1 MEALVHAAY
10 VLYLLSYLM
19 RDILWLRVFT
29 VIAAVC
35 LVVYFYWRPDP
46 LLTAISWNL
55 VFVVLNLYWIVRLLF
70 ERRPV
75 SMNEEQARLHQL
87 AFNTMKPRDML
98 TLLKIGT
105 WEEHTPGQRL
115 IKRGDVVGQLSI
127 ISSGKARVEIEGRMV
142 NELTAGQFIGIT
154 GMICEDPAD
163 ADVIVTDAIRCLAW
177 PGAKLRHFLKKNP
190 ELRVAF
196 QRTLNRDLIR
206 QLRSTQVQPG

>member
-35 LVVYFYWRPDP
+35 LVVYFYWQPEP

-55 VFVVLNLYWIVRLLF
+55 AFVALNLYWIARLLL

-75 SMNEEQARLHQL
+75 AMNEEQARLHQL

-98 TLLKIGT
+98 MLLNIGT
-105 WEEHTPGQRL
+105 WEEHTPGQSL
-115 IKRGDVVGQLSI
+115 IQRGDFVGQLSI
-127 ISSGKARVEIEGRMV
+127 ISLGKADVEIDGRMV
-142 NELTAGQFIGIT
+142 NELTAGQFIGTT
-154 GMICEDPAD
+154 GFVCEDPAD
-163 ADVIVTDAIRCLAW
+163 VDVIVTDAIRCLAW
-177 PGAKLRHFLKKNP
+177 PGAKLKHFLEKNP

-206 QLRSTQVQPG
+206 QLRSTQVRPG